1 MSLTGATHRSN
12 LEAVMERLAKIA
24 RALSLEG
31 RNDAAHSLET
41 TVADLRWQC
50 DELGGIDSSKLRQ
63 LRSRRP

>member
-12 LEAVMERLAKIA
+12 LEAVMERLAKMA
-24 RALSLEG
+24 RTLSLEG

>member
-1 MSLTGATHRSN
+1 MSLTGTTHRSN

-41 TVADLRWQC
+41 IVADLSWQC
-50 DELGGIDSSKLRQ
+50 DELGSIDSPKLRQ
-63 LRSRRP
+63 LRARRP